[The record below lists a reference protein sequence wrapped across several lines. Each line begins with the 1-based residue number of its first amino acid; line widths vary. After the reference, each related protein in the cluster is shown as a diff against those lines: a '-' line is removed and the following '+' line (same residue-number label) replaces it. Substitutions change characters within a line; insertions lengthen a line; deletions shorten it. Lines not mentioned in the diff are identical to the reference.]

1 MDKKTLAIASLLA
14 MFAASGGFAK
24 EIYKWTDEDGNVHY
38 GDRPLGDEVEQVAIS
53 SKPTNPARVQAQTQ
67 ARLDAQSKRAE
78 EEAAIAAAGPSPE
91 ELAAEAEE
99 RATKCAQYR
108 EVLQRFVVS
117 RRLYRED
124 ENGERVYLDE
134 AETQAARE
142 RAESQVA
149 EYCT

>member
-1 MDKKTLAIASLLA
+1 MRTKLIATAATLALLA
-14 MFAASGGFAK
+14 AGAATAK

-38 GDRPLGDEVEQVAIS
+38 EDRPSGAQAEQVAIAS
-53 SKPTNPARVQAQTQ
+53 RPTDPARVSAQVQ
-67 ARLDAQSKRAE
+67 ARRDAQAKRAE
-78 EEAAIAAAGPSPE
+78 EEAAAAAEQPSPE

-99 RATKCAQYR
+99 RAKKCAQFR
-108 EVLQRFVVS
+108 QTLQKFVVS

-134 AETQAARE
+134 QETQAARD

-149 EYCT
+149 EYCS